1 MKKRKK
7 MIRQALPPELQ
18 KQHEET
24 QELLA
29 ARMAYHRAKMAE
41 ERAEQERRASAS
53 DAA

>member
-7 MIRQALPPELQ
+7 MVRRTMPPELQ

-24 QELLA
+24 QALLA

-41 ERAEQERRASAS
+41 ERTEREREDASPS
-53 DAA
+53 S